1 VSAVVAA
8 LVRDAIVQTAAIT
21 SIIGSDPNARV
32 YASYRAA
39 TLLPAIVVT
48 YGDDNDLSPTFA
60 RTDCL
65 RKLTVSV
72 DCIASTLKASRELAE
87 LCRVA
92 LHGSRGY
99 YRSTTVFE
107 MRVTSTSTQYDIGGD
122 ANDVQAH
129 ITTVQVECTYRAP
142 AVNPT
147 TITDPNAAP

>member
-8 LVRDAIVQTAAIT
+8 IVRDAILQTNAIVSVLGT
-21 SIIGSDPNARV
+21 SVNPRI

-39 TLLPAIVVT
+39 SVLPAIVVT

-72 DCIASTLKASRELAE
+72 DCIGSTLKESRELAE

-92 LHGSRGY
+92 LHGASGY
-99 YRSTTVFE
+99 YRSTRVFE
-107 MRVTSTSTQYDIGGD
+107 MRVLSTSTQYDIGGD

-142 AVNPT
+142 TVSPT